1 MSPAVRLLPGPPGA
15 RLAPGVPVVA
25 TNETAVSGGN
35 DAARP
40 NFPILPAF
48 DTGKHSVVWCDHC
61 RRWHFHSRGDG
72 HRVAHCADRRS
83 PYDATGYSLRCVGA
97 APPAVLK
104 DLSLVR
110 PKGPAR
116 LDISTEAR
124 Q

>member
-1 MSPAVRLLPGPPGA
+1 M
-15 RLAPGVPVVA
+15 A
-25 TNETAVSGGN
+25 TNETAIPSGT

-40 NFPILPAF
+40 ESFPILPAF
-48 DTGKHSVVWCDHC
+48 DTGKHFVVWCDHC
-61 RRWHFHSRGDG
+61 RRWHFHSREDG
-72 HRVAHCADRRS
+72 HRVAHCGDRS
-83 PYDATGYSLRCVGA
+83 PYVETGYSLRCVGA